1 MNKRLLIM
9 MLALSALVSLPA
21 PAAEAQTSRVGF
33 SFHGDVAEAGFSSFD
48 ASGCLRTDVII
59 FALDGRIIGPDERD
73 LRSVVVIDIF
83 QTDVCAGDTLVFFF
97 SSSEPLAADEFQV
110 KDRLRT
116 ATLDATVEGFE
127 FISGTSLTIDIHV
140 TWTGEGPISRLK
152 ERFQTSNGPGNFFME
167 WRDFVSRHA
176 TASGTVTDG
185 TTNFTPEPT
194 DGAQLLSVKEGQLEI
209 IRE

>member
-9 MLALSALVSLPA
+9 VLALSALVALPA

-59 FALDGRIIGPDERD
+59 FALDGRIIGPDEHD

-83 QTDVCAGDTLVFFF
+83 QTDVCAGDALVFFF
-97 SSSEPLAADEFQV
+97 SSFEQLAGDEFQV
-110 KDRLRT
+110 NDRLRT
-116 ATLDATVEGFE
+116 ATLDATVEGF
-127 FISGTSLTIDIHV
+127 DIHV
-140 TWTGEGPISRLK
+140 TWTGEGAISRLK
-152 ERFQTSNGPGNFFME
+152 ERFRFSNGPGNFFME
-167 WRDFVSRHA
+167 WRDILSRHA

-194 DGAQLLSVKEGQLEI
+194 DGAQLVSVKEGQLEI